1 MPRITTLRSTSIAL
15 AVTASLS
22 CGLLSVGTAAAAPA
36 PPGPSASVEQQASP
50 GQGPMTPVPGQKT
63 SRTAAAAAPTITR
76 SDVIERAKSWVGIGL
91 EYSWTGSHA
100 GYRTDCSGYV
110 SMAWHLSSSLTTD
123 TFAGAGVIE
132 SISKGD
138 LKAGDALLNDNS
150 GANGHVA
157 LFEKWANSSQT
168 SYWGYEF
175 TGSGV
180 HHREIPYPY
189 FSGYG
194 TFKPVRNKSVIDD
207 VVVPT
212 DPGMTSLTGGE
223 FSGDGRNDLIA
234 VEVSS
239 GKLFLYKGP
248 NIGTKSSR
256 TEIGTGGWNGMTNLT
271 AGDFNN
277 DGKDDLVATEEA
289 TGKLY
294 LYKGNGTGLTAR
306 TEIGTGGWNGMTNI

>member
-36 PPGPSASVEQQASP
+36 PPGPSASAKQQASP

-212 DPGMTSLTGGE
+212 D
-223 FSGDGRNDLIA
+223 
-234 VEVSS
+234 
-239 GKLFLYKGP
+239 
-248 NIGTKSSR
+248 
-256 TEIGTGGWNGMTNLT
+256 
-271 AGDFNN
+271 
-277 DGKDDLVATEEA
+277 
-289 TGKLY
+289 
-294 LYKGNGTGLTAR
+294 
-306 TEIGTGGWNGMTNI
+306 